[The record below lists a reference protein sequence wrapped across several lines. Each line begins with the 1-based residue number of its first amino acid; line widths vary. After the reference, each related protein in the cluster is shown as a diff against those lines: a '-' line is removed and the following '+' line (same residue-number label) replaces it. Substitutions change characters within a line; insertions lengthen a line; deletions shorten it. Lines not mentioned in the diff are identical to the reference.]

1 MFCACGF
8 LGIISIAILVLE
20 FGIHFSF
27 TNSLIFFFFNNSLQ
41 SKLTNKTESCN
52 AESGAPTNERYRE
65 ATTSTTPTSVSGA
78 GGKRPGRAKVSKN
91 KRTRSVPNIPGSDS
105 GKQF

>member
-1 MFCACGF
+1 M
-8 LGIISIAILVLE
+8 LLE
-20 FGIHFSF
+20 FGLHFSF
-27 TNSLIFFFFNNSLQ
+27 ANSLKKKTFNNSLQ

-65 ATTSTTPTSVSGA
+65 ATTSTAPTSVSGA
-78 GGKRPGRAKVSKN
+78 GGKRPGRAKVSKT
-91 KRTRSVPNIPGSDS
+91 KRTKSVPNIPGSDS